1 MAYAKNSPFND
12 VKKRV
17 LDNHCIELLDNH
29 LILNGLIFSIVLL
42 VMMRPLRE

>member
-12 VKKRV
+12 VKREF
-17 LDNHCIELLDNH
+17 LDNHCIELLANH
-29 LILNGLIFSIVLL
+29 LVLNSLIFSIVLL